1 MLLYDLVLIGVL
13 CISVIFSQ
21 FGVKDLD
28 IPYLLSG
35 LFGVYLL
42 LCAYAAI
49 GLFMSSLTSYQV
61 VAALGTL
68 ALLALLN
75 YVGGVGQDIDFV
87 RDITYWLSIS
97 GRAKEMVGGL
107 ISSEDVLYFLIII
120 AMFISF
126 TMVKLQSGKV
136 RKKAV
141 IAGRYALIS
150 PLTPLS

>member
-1 MLLYDLVLIGVL
+1 MYFGYFQSIWGERPGYSLPPFRTVRGLSAFMCLRSHRLIHVL
-13 CISVIFSQ
+13 FN
-21 FGVKDLD
+21 F
-28 IPYLLSG
+28 LSG
-35 LFGVYLL
+35 R
-42 LCAYAAI
+42 CRI
-49 GLFMSSLTSYQV
+49 
-61 VAALGTL
+61 GTL

-75 YVGGVGQDIDFV
+75 YVGSVGQDIDFV